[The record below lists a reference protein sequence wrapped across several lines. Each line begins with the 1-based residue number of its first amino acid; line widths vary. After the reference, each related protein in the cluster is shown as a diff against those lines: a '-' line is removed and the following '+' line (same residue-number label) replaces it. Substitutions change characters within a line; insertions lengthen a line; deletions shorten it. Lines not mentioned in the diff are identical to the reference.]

1 MAICYRDGI
10 PVPLHHRVKRLSRT
24 ARTGDRCIRCFL
36 SVCHSARLSSF
47 ETRPQPTQSRHNSD
61 IERCFVYMTSCLT
74 LWHGSLSARDCSND
88 SFTLFQ
94 GYSRRVRLSTFCFPS
109 TSAFDTHSHNNI
121 IHPSIISLAIFHS
134 SHFIPLHRCAGYSS
148 AYLPWKTS
156 AKSSG
161 PIAPALFRY
170 VYLGKTFYWLAS
182 GFAV

>member
-10 PVPLHHRVKRLSRT
+10 PVPPLHPVKRLSRT
-24 ARTGDRCIRCFL
+24 ARTDGRCIRCFL

-61 IERCFVYMTSCLT
+61 IERCFIYTTSCLA
-74 LWHGSLSARDCSND
+74 LWHGSLGARDCSNH

-94 GYSRRVRLSTFCFPS
+94 GYSRRVRSSTFCFPS
-109 TSAFDTHSHNNI
+109 TSACDSHSHNSI
-121 IHPSIISLAIFHS
+121 IHPSIIPPGIFNAS
-134 SHFIPLHRCAGYSS
+134 RFIPLRRCTGYSS
-148 AYLPWKTS
+148 AYLPWKAS
-156 AKSSG
+156 AKSSD

-170 VYLGKTFYWLAS
+170 VYSGKTFYWLAN